1 MKNLKFSALAILA
14 LACGGEAAGEYPD
27 YFPSD
32 VGTEIGTSEQSLTS
46 QIAGNGTAQR
56 ITGVIHEQQP
66 LNGLTLS
73 AFNSLDNSLTWFV
86 PPFKTLSVKVLQGSC
101 SAVQWNRLTPRVTEA
116 VTELHNALKNNG
128 WSITRDD
135 SNGKHTV
142 QCLNL
147 PDSVLGVDS
156 IRNFVRVQCSEDF
169 NNPVD
174 DQGLPGVAT
183 RYDTCT
189 VAVDS
194 GQILGYGSSTSNEN
208 RMYRHAIL
216 HGLEKLVGVGE
227 ETGTNGTVSQGT
239 AQQTV
244 TLGLFTSGQLCRT
257 KFYTIGSPTIYGTST
272 SKGCA
277 NN

>member
-1 MKNLKFSALAILA
+1 MKNLKFSALTVLAI
-14 LACGGEAAGEYPD
+14 ACGGEAAGEYPD

-32 VGTEIGTSEQSLTS
+32 AGAELGTAEQPLTS
-46 QIAGNGTAQR
+46 QIAGSGTAQR

-86 PPFKTLSVKVLQGSC
+86 PPFKTWSIKVLRGAC
-101 SAVQWNRLTPRVTEA
+101 SDVQWNRFNPRASEA
-116 VTELHNALKNNG
+116 IIELNDALKNNG
-128 WSITRDD
+128 WSITRNV
-135 SNGKHTV
+135 NGKHTL
-142 QCLNL
+142 QCLDL
-147 PDSVLGVDS
+147 PNSPLGVDS
-156 IRNFVRVQCSEDF
+156 IRNFVRVQCSQDF
-169 NNPVD
+169 ANLVD

-194 GQILGYGSSTSNEN
+194 AQILGYGFSTSNEN

-227 ETGTNGTVSQGT
+227 EQGTNGTVSQGT

-257 KFYTIGSPTIYGTST
+257 KFYTIGSATVYGTST
-272 SKGCA
+272 SQGCA